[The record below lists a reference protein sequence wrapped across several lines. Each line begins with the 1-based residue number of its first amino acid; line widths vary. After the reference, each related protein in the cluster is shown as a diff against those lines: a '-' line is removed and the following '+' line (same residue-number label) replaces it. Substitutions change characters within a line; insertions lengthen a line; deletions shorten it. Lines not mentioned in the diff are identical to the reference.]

1 MAILKQGS
9 RSDEVRAVQEK
20 LKKLGFMVEAD
31 SVFGPKTHA
40 AVIALQT
47 VFGYDIDGDVGPAT
61 LKLLDQQVGYG
72 WSLEAARNAHGKPSA

>member
-9 RSDEVRAVQEK
+9 RGDEVRTVQDK
-20 LKKLGFMVEAD
+20 LKQLGFTIDAD
-31 SVFGPKTHA
+31 GIFGPKTHA

-61 LKLLDQQVGYG
+61 QKLIDQQLGYG
-72 WSLEAARNAHGKPSA
+72 WNLQAARSARA